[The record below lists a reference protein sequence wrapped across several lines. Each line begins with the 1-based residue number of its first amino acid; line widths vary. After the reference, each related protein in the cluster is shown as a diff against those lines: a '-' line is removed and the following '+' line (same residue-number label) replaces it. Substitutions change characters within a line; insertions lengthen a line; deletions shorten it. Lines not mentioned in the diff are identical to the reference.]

1 MCLDHLNFLWFSISQ
16 HSSLSRM
23 PIRVYKILPGGG
35 ECHYTV
41 YKYNKQENGT
51 RRTACLCNE
60 MTANLHSLHRPEISS
75 QEQGCYASSVQ
86 RKRSRQTSFEQQWC
100 NFHQAVEYESRYLL
114 HYCIPGSGSASHI
127 ALTNINATRE
137 SGLPP
142 QLVSS
147 DCRHPFRWKLLF
159 ACHKI

>member
-1 MCLDHLNFLWFSISQ
+1 MVASATIPCTSTTSKKMVQ
-16 HSSLSRM
+16 
-23 PIRVYKILPGGG
+23 GGL
-35 ECHYTV
+35 HV
-41 YKYNKQENGT
+41 F
-51 RRTACLCNE
+51 AIE

-127 ALTNINATRE
+127 ALTNIHATRE